1 MSLRFA
7 TAAVL
12 RLQGRIKLSRLLEMP
27 ERDFEKRVR
36 ELEAD
41 GLFRRLMELGVLR
54 VQAYPRPRFFAR
66 RFEGRELRAANEDLP
81 ELLDGRGD
89 LAKLIAEV
97 GRDRFEACFL
107 SDDVLTDEERARR
120 CGISV
125 PDAGRL
131 REFVDRLYVRSEFES
146 PQGAPVPSTAYS
158 AVAGIVVEAGR
169 PVIGFFNREIWK
181 GSYEF
186 DQAGRATL
194 QATLPPDEFRRFD
207 RFIQKTELMSRR
219 KTTLYRALEL
229 IVEEQA
235 EYLATGDPDRRRTLT
250 QSAVAA
256 RLEVAPSVLNYVISN
271 KSVETPWG
279 MEIPLKTLLP
289 SRKTI
294 LRDRLYDVA
303 TEQPHATDALLR
315 DELFRRCGA
324 RVSPRSIT
332 QYRKELGLG
341 GCGQRVMGQTMR
353 RMVAT
358 GFLLLTM
365 AGAGSGVAIA
375 AAIAPVAFEAM
386 PAPGWA
392 GVVQGLYPMVQSQ
405 ALLDPG
411 LASLSGVLGNINLRL
426 SQSEPIGL
434 QSMEFVRFMPNRFQL
449 RPEAFATL
457 PEARRIAGVARAVRA
472 AGRAMGGEAS
482 QLISKVSA
490 GQASAAEIDR
500 LARIYNN
507 RFYLSSK
514 AQGRIE
520 DSINALTV
528 SAPAGDP
535 IHTAV
540 GKLKEL
546 ANHPLVGGAI
556 FDNVAGRSGVGA
568 DDSPAVPVPDSD
580 SLRPRPTGLARAQR
594 SSRNKESN
602 MQETKGASRSFKNIS
617 VEGKPYPTVI
627 MGEDNFTGWFG
638 KGDYPT
644 QAARAT
650 AYRQAL
656 DAAYAQGVRG
666 FSMSPHP
673 TLLDTIRR
681 FKQDHPDIIVIA
693 NPHWQSHYYVG
704 DESLW
709 TTRNRG
715 RVLATVAAML
725 PEAVRAA
732 SALLRGKELPP
743 PFSKDE
749 IEQFRLDETEFKAQL
764 ERYKGLADFCV
775 VGNLSFGVL
784 AYTGRED
791 IIRREIALVRAV
803 GMIPLGISEGGD
815 SSASKLKGLDV
826 AGLWMWANRTEQFP
840 SPGNVARAAGGA
852 KMPVTAFRILEHSD
866 KFDLA
871 ASLDFLS
878 KIKKIAAIVVGVDDQ
893 AQATATFSKI
903 RAILGTGGESKK

>member
-54 VQAYPRPRFFAR
+54 VHAFPQPRFFAR
-66 RFEGRELRAANEDLP
+66 RFEGRELRAATEDLP

-89 LAKLIAEV
+89 LAKLIAEI
-97 GRDRFEACFL
+97 GRDRFESCFL
-107 SDDVLTDEERARR
+107 SDEVLSDEERARR
-120 CGISV
+120 CGIAV
-125 PDAGRL
+125 PDSSRL

-146 PQGAPVPSTAYS
+146 REGASVPSTVYS

-181 GSYEF
+181 GCYEF

-207 RFIQKTELMSRR
+207 RFIQKTELLNRR

-229 IVEEQA
+229 LVEEQA
-235 EYLATGDPDRRRTLT
+235 EYLATGDPDHRRALT

-256 RLEVAPSVLNYVISN
+256 RLGVAPSVLNYVIAN

-341 GCGQRVMGQTMR
+341 ACGHRVPGQTMR
-353 RMVAT
+353 RTVAACI
-358 GFLLLTM
+358 LLLTM

-375 AAIAPVAFEAM
+375 AAVAPMAFEAM
-386 PAPGWA
+386 PAPSWA

-434 QSMEFVRFMPNRFQL
+434 QSMEFVRFMPMRYQL

-457 PEARRIAGVARAVRA
+457 PEARRIAGMARAVHS

-482 QLISKVSA
+482 ELLSKVSA

-500 LARIYNN
+500 LARIFEN

-514 AQGRIE
+514 AQSRFE

-528 SAPAGDP
+528 SAPPGDP

-546 ANHPLVGGAI
+546 ANHPLSVGAI
-556 FDNVAGRSGVGA
+556 FDNVAGRPALEA
-568 DDSPAVPVPDSD
+568 DDSPAVSVPDSD
-580 SLRPRPTGLARAQR
+580 SLRRHPTGLARAQR
-594 SSRNKESN
+594 SSRDKESN
-602 MQETKGASRSFKNIS
+602 MQETQAASRSFKNIS

-644 QAARAT
+644 EAARAT
-650 AYRQAL
+650 AYRGAL

-666 FSMSPHP
+666 FSMSPQA
-673 TLLDTIRR
+673 TLLDTLRQ
-681 FKQDHPDIIVIA
+681 FKKDHPDIIVIA

-709 TTRNRG
+709 TPLNRG

-743 PFSKDE
+743 PFSKEE
-749 IEQFRLDETEFKAQL
+749 IGRFRLDEQEFKAQL
-764 ERYKGLADFCV
+764 DRYKGLADFCI
-775 VGNLSFGVL
+775 VGNLSFGAL
-784 AYTGRED
+784 LYTGRED
-791 IIRREIALVRAV
+791 IIRREIVLARAA
-803 GMIPLGISEGGD
+803 GMTPLGISEGGD
-815 SSASKLKGLDV
+815 ASAPKLKRLDV
-826 AGLWMWANRTEQFP
+826 AGVWMWANRTVQFP
-840 SPGNVARAAGGA
+840 SPGNIAKAAGSA
-852 KMPVTAFRILEHSD
+852 APPATAFRIFEHPD
-866 KFDLA
+866 KFDIA
-871 ASLDFLS
+871 ASLDFLL
-878 KIKKIAAIVVGVDDQ
+878 KIKKIAAIVVGVDNRDQ
-893 AQATATFSKI
+893 ATETFSKI
-903 RAILGTGGESKK
+903 RSILGDEGGARK